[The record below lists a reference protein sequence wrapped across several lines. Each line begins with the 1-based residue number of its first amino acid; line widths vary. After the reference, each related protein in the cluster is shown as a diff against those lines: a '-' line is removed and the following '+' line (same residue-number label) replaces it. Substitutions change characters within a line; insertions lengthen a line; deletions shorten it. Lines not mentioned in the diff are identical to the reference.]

1 MISRRFLSC
10 SPLFRLGLTEKIQLQ
25 NTRIV
30 SNYRSDYNQ
39 KFENAKDILK
49 EKLEKSKED
58 DYIEELKRELYENKK
73 ENAKVKVAE
82 LRDRSH
88 QNVKKYKVVVKEKR
102 AQNVEKFNVRKEE
115 FREKGKE
122 LKEKGKEKSKELK
135 ERGIEKTREYKERA
149 KRENWYTVPN
159 AISASR
165 IAVSPVIYNLI
176 MSGNYELALYL
187 NLFSAVS
194 DFLDGKIARAWPSQQ
209 STLGTAL
216 DPLADKITMLF
227 IYSAFYLHNDIPG
240 WLFMTIIGRDIAL
253 IIGTSIIRYQ
263 TLPPPKTVRRYF
275 DFGLVSVKLNPTW
288 VSKTNTLIQFV
299 LPLWLMANS
308 SGYLSD
314 TTGGGAVD
322 LATNLFFGLTLSTT
336 LISTAEYF
344 IFRKDI
350 ITRKPV
356 LTTLKN
362 MK

>member
-1 MISRRFLSC
+1 MAKMISRRFLCC
-10 SPLFRLGLTEKIQLQ
+10 SPFYRLGLTNSVKLPKAPKFE
-25 NTRIV
+25 NTKE
-30 SNYRSDYNQ
+30 
-39 KFENAKDILK
+39 KFENARETIKDAI
-49 EKLEKSKED
+49 EKSRED
-58 DYIEELKRELYENKK
+58 QYIEELKRELYNSKK

-82 LRDRSH
+82 LRDRSQ
-88 QNVKKYKVVVKEKR
+88 QNVQKYKVVVKEKR
-102 AQNVEKFNVRKEE
+102 EENVAKFNVRKEE

-135 ERGIEKTREYKERA
+135 EKGIEKTREYKERA
-149 KRENWYTVPN
+149 KRENWYTIPN

-165 IAVSPVIYNLI
+165 IAVSPVIFNLI

-194 DFLDGKIARAWPSQQ
+194 DFLDGKIARTWPSQQ

-253 IIGTSIIRYQ
+253 IIGTSIVRYQ
-263 TLPPPKTVRRYF
+263 TLPPPKTLGRYF

-288 VSKTNTLIQFV
+288 VSKTNTLIQFI
-299 LPLWLMANS
+299 LPIWLMANS
-308 SGYLSD
+308 SGYLGS
-314 TTGGGAVD
+314 GAVVD
-322 LATNLFFGLTLSTT
+322 MSTNLFFGLTLSTT

-344 IFRKDI
+344 IFRRDLL
-350 ITRKPV
+350 TGKPV

-362 MK
+362 MTK